1 MIYNEELVIVAP
13 PGHPPIRAPRDAK
26 PCTMLAF
33 EYGCSYRARMEQW
46 FAMSGQTPE
55 KIIEMMSWHAIIGC
69 TAAGMG
75 VSVLPRMVIESFPE
89 TNCTIHPLPSGLN
102 HTPTMLFWRKGAMSP
117 NVRALRDVLLERAVP
132 APKKAA
138 KRARA

>member
-1 MIYNEELVIVAP
+1 M
-13 PGHPPIRAPRDAK
+13 
-26 PCTMLAF
+26 
-33 EYGCSYRARMEQW
+33 CS
-46 FAMSGQTPE
+46 SDLE
-55 KIIEMMSWHAIIGC
+55 KIVEMMSWHAIIGC

-117 NVRALRDVLLERAVP
+117 NVRALRDVLLEKGQP
-132 APKKAA
+132 AKKAA
-138 KRARA
+138 RKARA